1 MTSGK
6 EFIMDKAWGFVLD
19 VTDGDTFTLDVDSV
33 SRNNDYDYNDVE
45 RVRVRGLNAPEIGER
60 GSARATSRLR
70 SSLVGRRVGID
81 IHARDKYG
89 RLVADV
95 DVNP

>member
-1 MTSGK
+1 
-6 EFIMDKAWGFVLD
+6 MDKAWGFVLD

-70 SSLVGRRVGID
+70 SSLVGID